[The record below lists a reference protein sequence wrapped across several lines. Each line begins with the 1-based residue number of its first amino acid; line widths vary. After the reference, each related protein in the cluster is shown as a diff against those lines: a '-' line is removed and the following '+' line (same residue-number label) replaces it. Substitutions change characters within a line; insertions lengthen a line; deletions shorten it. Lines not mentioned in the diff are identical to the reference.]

1 MNITK
6 KALILSTLSATLGLQ
21 TAQATSSFS
30 STSMVSVTIDSITN
44 TTNAGD
50 LSGISIT
57 EGFWIDNTLSDEG
70 FGKTVVGN
78 ANSSYFHSGDWQDD
92 TDGSIATGGSLS
104 QSFSATGTAS
114 NGEVNSNYFSFGN
127 VWFANNSAD
136 KYTINYSI
144 NYLLAANATG
154 ESANSSVALSYSN
167 DLGDFDEYTEAT
179 ASTLLNTS
187 DFKSSTDN
195 TLLTSFSLELG
206 AFEEDIFYADVS
218 ITGYAEAK
226 AAEVA
231 PVPVPAAGWL
241 MLSSLVFLRN
251 FRRSSI

>member
-6 KALILSTLSATLGLQ
+6 KTLILSTLSATLGLQ

-30 STSMVSVTIDSITN
+30 STSMVSITIDSITN

-78 ANSSYFHSGDWQDD
+78 ANSSYFHNGDWKDD
-92 TDGSIATGGSLS
+92 SIATGGSLN
-104 QSFSATGTAS
+104 QSFSATGTAID
-114 NGEVNSNYFSFGN
+114 GEVNSNYFSFGN
-127 VWFANNSAD
+127 VWFANTSD
-136 KYTINYSI
+136 DEYTINYSI
-144 NYLLAANATG
+144 NYLLATNATG
-154 ESANSSVALSYSN
+154 EFANSSVALSYFN
-167 DLGDFDEYTEAT
+167 ELGDIDEYTEAT
-179 ASTLLNTS
+179 ASTLLNGS

-218 ITGYAEAK
+218 ITGYA
-226 AAEVA
+226 AAATEVA
-231 PVPVPAAGWL
+231 PVPLPAAGWL

-251 FRRSSI
+251 YRKSSI